1 MAIVSSLIKVTDS
14 AVVVA
19 CGFVSEAAKVKGECE
34 ALRRVLAGFD
44 GDRRALPDQGFF
56 RNRAA
61 LLIMTGYMFHSWE
74 VLGMWAWT
82 PAFLTAALALQ
93 ERELVSATGLGA
105 GLSAIFHVMG
115 LVATSAGGW
124 LSDRWG
130 RTAVILTM
138 LTISGLCSFNLK
150 FPHPPSKFVR

>member
-1 MAIVSSLIKVTDS
+1 
-14 AVVVA
+14 
-19 CGFVSEAAKVKGECE
+19 
-34 ALRRVLAGFD
+34 
-44 GDRRALPDQGFF
+44 
-56 RNRAA
+56 
-61 LLIMTGYMFHSWE
+61 
-74 VLGMWAWT
+74 MWAWT

-93 ERELVSATGLGA
+93 GRELVSATGLGA

-138 LTISGLCSFNLK
+138 LTISGLCSFTFGWVVAAPLLILLLVGIIYA
-150 FPHPPSKFVR
+150 FSAIGDSPVFSTGFGVMSPASRPGPRGTLLMMATLCCALSGQPHGERRGGSQP